1 MSFLSASLAARAQQ
15 NLDALRNGDLLPAVA
30 SPNHHQR
37 ERRVD
42 RGEFAFHTSSRSLD
56 FGVRELRADAA
67 AVASTRAAA
76 VEPGPSG
83 GRAGPTASVRRRL
96 EPRAINVVLTV
107 GVAAGAA
114 GCAKRAYL
122 MRVHRLYFNCVG
134 GTL

>member
-1 MSFLSASLAARAQQ
+1 MDPITAGWNAAVTWNCCLKMSFLSAPLAARAQQ

-67 AVASTRAAA
+67 AVAAC
-76 VEPGPSG
+76 PSREG
-83 GRAGPTASVRRRL
+83 LSNL
-96 EPRAINVVLTV
+96 
-107 GVAAGAA
+107 
-114 GCAKRAYL
+114 K
-122 MRVHRLYFNCVG
+122 
-134 GTL
+134 